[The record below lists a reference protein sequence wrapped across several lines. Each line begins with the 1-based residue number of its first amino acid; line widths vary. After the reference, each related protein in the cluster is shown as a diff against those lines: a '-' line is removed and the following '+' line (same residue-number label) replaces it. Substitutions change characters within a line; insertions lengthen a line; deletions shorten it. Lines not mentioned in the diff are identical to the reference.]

1 MKQKIV
7 FCFLFFA
14 YFFQNSTV
22 QAQGW
27 EKTFTA
33 PLGDTTFAYSAVETL
48 DSGFVF
54 AGSSA
59 SLLNGSHPFVVKTDK
74 HGKILWTYNPIDLTL
89 FDTTKI
95 LRTIDNGFMILGT
108 TSDRSTGVSLA
119 SILAIKLNSNGNEIS
134 RKSYLPGA
142 SFRDADITPELDR
155 IVITTYQSYTDRQ
168 SNTVL
173 GANLLQL
180 TANNDSISNRYF
192 SNVVLESVAFGGDR
206 QIYTSRRRF
215 YIPNLNDEY
224 GIIKFNLNGD
234 SLWFKQLY
242 FDNFLERANDGKILV
257 NSHIK
262 FDYNGKVVFN
272 GNPNPSDPYYTN
284 QINIPF
290 NCEVFTENQKDKN
303 IYAIYDIYPLPV
315 SSSNPKN
322 LYFLKKD
329 SIGRKILSFQLINN
343 GISTTGIKDKLF
355 SDIIATSEGGFLL
368 VGRTEE
374 YSGKARLI
382 KLGGGET
389 LKGKIHID
397 SIQNCRQDV
406 SENGLPNTLI
416 SVAKS
421 TETRWVVTDSIG
433 NYEVQIDT
441 GNYIIKGVLPNANW
455 RFCTPSVSK
464 QFLTFGTDTVNF
476 AAQAAFNCP
485 QMRISTSTNG
495 LRRCFDNN
503 YYTIRYTNEGTQAAQ
518 NAYITLKLDS
528 LLEYISATR
537 PLSSRQGQNLRF
549 DLGTVLIGFEG
560 QFSIRVRVKCG
571 DSTRLGQSLCTEAR
585 IFPDTICIP
594 APNWSGANIVV
605 SGRCDRDS
613 VRFLI
618 QNTGTAMSAP
628 LRRKIVEDEIVFLN
642 GLISVPANGS
652 QTISVPANGKTW
664 QLLMEQEPNNPLS
677 NHPTA
682 VVEGCRTSPNIP
694 ISTGFVNQF
703 PTDDGSPT
711 IDNVCSPI
719 IGSYDPNDKEGLPL
733 GYKTAH
739 FIDQNQDIEYRIR
752 FQNTGTDTAFTI
764 VVRDTLS
771 DFLDIAS
778 LKIGASSHRFNW
790 TIDGK
795 NVLVFRFENI
805 LLPDS
810 FRNEAASHGF
820 VKFKISQ
827 KKDVALGTKINNQA
841 DIYFDFNA
849 PIRTNK
855 TVHTIGKDFIITALK
870 TISPLPNVTIKVYP
884 NPFNAEATIEI
895 QGFDPLSTK
904 SNFVLFDALGR
915 QIRHEKFD
923 TNQFLFERRDLPTG
937 IYFFK
942 IENGGRLVGT
952 GKFLVK

>member
-7 FCFLFFA
+7 VCLLIIA
-14 YFFQNSTV
+14 AFFQNSNL
-22 QAQGW
+22 QAQNGW
-27 EKTFTA
+27 NKTY
-33 PLGDTTFAYSAVETL
+33 PLGEKAALKGVIETSDSGYIMPLAIGNKIPLIIKINQLGNIVWQYSPSNFVSDVAGPNIVQTKEKDYIIFFTNNSSTGILSGVIAIKIDKNGVEIWRKAITSGFCETAKMDTSNNQIILAMANISPYNAGHLITITPEGNIVSDYSYNAISFHSIEIGGDGFVYASVSDGNTINTRPYSGIIKIDNNTGNIIWKNEYPVDSNSEISRFRYAGRVKQTTDGRILLNNNTKFDYDGRVLFSQNPSSRNSVFTTKKNESNTYGIFYDVPFSYAENTSYFVKKDSVGNILSKRLIEYGGGVFYDMISTL
-48 DSGFVF
+48 DGGFLTVGYD
-54 AGSSA
+54 A
-59 SLLNGSHPFVVKTDK
+59 NSHA
-74 HGKILWTYNPIDLTL
+74 H
-89 FDTTKI
+89 
-95 LRTIDNGFMILGT
+95 
-108 TSDRSTGVSLA
+108 
-119 SILAIKLNSNGNEIS
+119 AIKLNAEG
-134 RKSYLPGA
+134 
-142 SFRDADITPELDR
+142 
-155 IVITTYQSYTDRQ
+155 
-168 SNTVL
+168 
-173 GANLLQL
+173 
-180 TANNDSISNRYF
+180 
-192 SNVVLESVAFGGDR
+192 
-206 QIYTSRRRF
+206 
-215 YIPNLNDEY
+215 
-224 GIIKFNLNGD
+224 
-234 SLWFKQLY
+234 
-242 FDNFLERANDGKILV
+242 LV
-257 NSHIK
+257 
-262 FDYNGKVVFN
+262 
-272 GNPNPSDPYYTN
+272 YTN
-284 QINIPF
+284 
-290 NCEVFTENQKDKN
+290 
-303 IYAIYDIYPLPV
+303 L
-315 SSSNPKN
+315 
-322 LYFLKKD
+322 
-329 SIGRKILSFQLINN
+329 
-343 GISTTGIKDKLF
+343 
-355 SDIIATSEGGFLL
+355 
-368 VGRTEE
+368 
-374 YSGKARLI
+374 
-382 KLGGGET
+382 
-389 LKGKIHID
+389 LKGKINID
-397 SIQNCRQDV
+397 SIQNCSIDSQERGF
-406 SENGLPNTLI
+406 SERIISLEQANNTRYT
-416 SVAKS
+416 K
-421 TETRWVVTDSIG
+421 TDSIG
-433 NYEVQIDT
+433 NYEIQVDT
-441 GNYIIKGVLPNANW
+441 GNYTVRGILPNTNW
-455 RFCTPSVSK
+455 RFCPPSVSK
-464 QFLTFGTDTVNF
+464 RFSAFGVMDTMNF
-476 AAQAAFNCP
+476 AAQAAYYCP
-485 QMRISTSTNG
+485 QMKVSSSLSG

-503 YYTIRYTNEGTQAAQ
+503 NYYIRYTNEGTKTAQ

-537 PLSSRQGQNLRF
+537 PLSSRQGQTLRF
-549 DLGTVLIGFEG
+549 DLGTVPIGFDD
-560 QFSIRVRVKCG
+560 QFSVQVRVKCG

-585 IFPDTICIP
+585 IFPDTICVP

-605 SGRCDRDS
+605 NGRCDRDS

-618 QNTGTAMSAP
+618 QNIGTATSVP

-664 QLLMEQEPNNPLS
+664 QLLVEQEPNNPLS

-711 IDNVCSPI
+711 IDNVCAQI
-719 IGSYDPNDKEGLPL
+719 VGSFDPNDKEGLPL

-827 KKDVALGTKINNQA
+827 KKDVVLGTKIMNQA
-841 DIYFDFNA
+841 DIYFDYNA

-855 TVHTIGKDFIITALK
+855 TVHTIGKDFIITALQ
-870 TISPLPNVTIKVYP
+870 TISPIPNVEIKVYP

-895 QGFDPLSTK
+895 QGFDPLSKT
-904 SNFVLFDALGR
+904 SNFLLFDALGR
-915 QIRHEKFD
+915 QIRHEKFEG
-923 TNQFLFERRDLPTG
+923 NQFLFERQELPTG